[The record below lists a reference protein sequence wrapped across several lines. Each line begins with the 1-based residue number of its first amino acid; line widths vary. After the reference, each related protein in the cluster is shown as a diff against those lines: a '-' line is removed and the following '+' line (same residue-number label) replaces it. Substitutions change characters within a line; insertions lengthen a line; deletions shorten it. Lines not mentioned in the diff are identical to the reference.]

1 MKLKKLVELL
11 KTKKELN
18 LFLSSGDGVHIFV
31 TIYRKN
37 KKNYLYRRLYF
48 GKNPEYKSLKEIKT
62 DNILRY
68 IRNCYKNEWF
78 KTFKIKG

>member
-18 LFLSSGDGVHIFV
+18 LFLSSGNGKTIFV
-31 TIYRKN
+31 TIYRKKN
-37 KKNYLYRRLYF
+37 KNYMYRRLYF
-48 GKNPEYKSLKEIKT
+48 GKTPGYKSLKEMKT

-68 IRNCYKNEWF
+68 IRNCYQNNWF